1 MDTQFRTP
9 ARLVALAAALIAGA
23 AGATETR
30 GALYAD
36 LRLSLDYTEDTGAAS
51 GPTFTSTDNNSMWGV
66 KASTARG
73 GVKVF
78 GAYER
83 FLDAGDPNAGFP
95 LEVTR
100 QAYLGLDSMC
110 GTLKFGRHATAYAE
124 AGRKLDPFYNTA
136 VSGSAGVAAA
146 GSIFGG
152 GNSHGSATL
161 FNGDALDRAYV
172 ADHFA
177 YRSPAFAGF
186 AANVAVFLDESGTAD
201 QDHDFGGGI
210 EYVAD
215 GITAGAQFIDANGAH
230 PLSWGSNVEA
240 ARLYAGYTHTRFGV
254 GVSLEQL
261 DLPGTTSENY
271 LMVSGWYGL
280 RDDTRVAVSAGV
292 EDDSAFAGESVR
304 VGVFHDVIENFTI
317 WLAGRHANDSTV
329 VNNDT
334 SVISLGAS
342 YKFNLGFSS
351 E

>member
-1 MDTQFRTP
+1 MDTQVGTS

-36 LRLSLDYTEDTGAAS
+36 LRMSLDYTEDTSAAS

-73 GVKVF
+73 GVRVF
-78 GAYER
+78 GGYER
-83 FLDAGDPNAGFP
+83 FLDAGDPNIGFP

-110 GTLKFGRHATAYAE
+110 GMLKFGRHATAYAE

-136 VSGSAGVAAA
+136 VSGTAGVAAA

-152 GNSHGSATL
+152 RNSHGSATA
-161 FNGDALDRAYV
+161 FNADALDGAYV

-186 AANVAVFLDESGTAD
+186 AANVALFLDESGSSD
-201 QDHDFGGGI
+201 QNHDFGGGI
-210 EYVAD
+210 EYVAG

-230 PLSWGSNVEA
+230 PLSWGANVEA
-240 ARLYAGYTHTRFGV
+240 TRLYAGYTHTRFGV
-254 GVSLEQL
+254 GASLEQL
-261 DLPGTTSENY
+261 DVPGAMTENY

-280 RDDTRVAVSAGV
+280 REDTRVAVSAGV
-292 EDDSAFAGESVR
+292 EDDSARAGESVR
-304 VGVFHDVIENFTI
+304 AGVFHDVIENFTI
-317 WLAGRHANDSTV
+317 WLAGRYYNDSTALNNDSTV
-329 VNNDT
+329 V
-334 SVISLGAS
+334 SIGAS
-342 YKFNLGFSS
+342 YKFDLGFSS